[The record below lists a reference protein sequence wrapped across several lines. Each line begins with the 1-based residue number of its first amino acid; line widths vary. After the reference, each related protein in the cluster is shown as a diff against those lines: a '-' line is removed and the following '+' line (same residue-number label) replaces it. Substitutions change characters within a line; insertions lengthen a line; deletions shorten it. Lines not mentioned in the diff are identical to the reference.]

1 MCVFACKSEYQ
12 KNFCYDANERNNTAR
27 GYRRCKRTETV
38 VTEINP
44 VVEKFKEILNFDE
57 EQDKKTIGNLTAR
70 VRMCLLY
77 AVANKNN
84 GIVCGT
90 GDKSEILIGYFT
102 KYGDGACDI
111 MPIADLY
118 KTQVKILAKHLGVP
132 EKITAKKPSP
142 RLWKGQKASDEIGMD
157 YKEIDKILVLME
169 KGMSKDEISEKTN
182 ISAEKVGKI
191 FEMNK
196 TSRHKRNLPV
206 GFKFFLSYTTQD
218 IYAMPSLKE
227 YLSFVTK
234 FLIAAGLCFELPV
247 IMFFLAKLGAV
258 NRRMLSAKRKYAI
271 LIIAIVAAILTPS
284 PDAMS
289 MIMLSIPLLA
299 LYELSI
305 WVVYFVDKGKE
316 K

>member
-1 MCVFACKSEYQ
+1 MGNFNLNCKDFEEKCVRFIDDYVQRNKVKCIVLGVSGGIDSAVCAYLLAKVNVRKIFVMMPMKGITPQEDIE
-12 KNFCYDANERNNTAR
+12 DAKEISKILN
-27 GYRRCKRTETV
+27 TETV

-206 GFKFFLSYTTQD
+206 GFKFFQ
-218 IYAMPSLKE
+218 K
-227 YLSFVTK
+227 
-234 FLIAAGLCFELPV
+234 
-247 IMFFLAKLGAV
+247 
-258 NRRMLSAKRKYAI
+258 
-271 LIIAIVAAILTPS
+271 
-284 PDAMS
+284 
-289 MIMLSIPLLA
+289 SIH
-299 LYELSI
+299 
-305 WVVYFVDKGKE
+305 
-316 K
+316 

>member
-1 MCVFACKSEYQ
+1 MVFHNVIIPLWNFKIFTCTCKFVKNNKVFKMENFNLNCKDFEEKCVKFIDNYVRRNEVKCIVLGVSGGIDSAVCAYLLAKVNIRKIFVMMPMNGITPQEDIE
-12 KNFCYDANERNNTAR
+12 DAKEISKILN
-27 GYRRCKRTETV
+27 TETV

-57 EQDKKTIGNLTAR
+57 RQDKKTTGNLTAR

-77 AVANKNN
+77 AIANKNN

-102 KYGDGACDI
+102 KYGDGGCDI
-111 MPIADLY
+111 IPIADLY

-157 YKEIDKILVLME
+157 YEEIDKILVLME

-182 ISAEKVGKI
+182 ISAENVGKI

-196 TSRHKRNLPV
+196 ASGHKRNLPA
-206 GFKFFLSYTTQD
+206 GFKFF
-218 IYAMPSLKE
+218 
-227 YLSFVTK
+227 
-234 FLIAAGLCFELPV
+234 
-247 IMFFLAKLGAV
+247 
-258 NRRMLSAKRKYAI
+258 
-271 LIIAIVAAILTPS
+271 
-284 PDAMS
+284 
-289 MIMLSIPLLA
+289 
-299 LYELSI
+299 
-305 WVVYFVDKGKE
+305 
-316 K
+316 